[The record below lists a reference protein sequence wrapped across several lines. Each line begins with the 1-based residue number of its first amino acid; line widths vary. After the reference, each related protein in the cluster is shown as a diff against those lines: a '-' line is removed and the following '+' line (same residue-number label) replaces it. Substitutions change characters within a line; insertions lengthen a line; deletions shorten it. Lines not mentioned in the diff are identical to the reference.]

1 MRDRRSIKAGI
12 VLALLA
18 ALMLLPA
25 CGSSSKTDGAA
36 SEDSVN
42 TTAFDDNAR
51 QSPAAGADEANTSA
65 DGDTSSSTSSSS
77 SGAISIDPA
86 PSPGSNPGSNQS
98 PPPTAAPY
106 VPRPFTPGLAGKV
119 ILIDAGH
126 NGGNYAHIND
136 INQLVDAGN
145 GVTKQ
150 CDTTGTGSFD
160 GYPEYAFTL
169 SVALELQATLQAAGA
184 QVVMVRSDSSG
195 WGPCITERARIGN
208 DAHAD
213 LAISIHGDGNDAPGA
228 RGFHVLV
235 PVTTA
240 QNAAMV
246 PTAQRFGSLL
256 RDAFGATG
264 MPVSNYLGSSGIMY
278 RGDLGGL
285 NLSVVP
291 KVFIECGNM
300 HNAEDLALMR
310 SGEFQR
316 NAANAIATAM
326 AKLFG

>member
-1 MRDRRSIKAGI
+1 MRQQRSTKAGVI
-12 VLALLA
+12 VLLLVA
-18 ALMLLPA
+18 VTLSAG
-25 CGSSSKTDGAA
+25 CGSSSKTDNSAA
-36 SEDSVN
+36 SESVDT
-42 TTAFDDNAR
+42 TTAVDTTKPPSSDDANAT
-51 QSPAAGADEANTSA
+51 NTPA
-65 DGDTSSSTSSSS
+65 DGGGTSGNSAQT
-77 SGAISIDPA
+77 
-86 PSPGSNPGSNQS
+86 PSPTTS
-98 PPPTAAPY
+98 PTTSAAPY
-106 VPRPFTPGLAGKV
+106 VPRPLTPGLAGKV
-119 ILIDAGH
+119 IVIDAGH
-126 NGGNYAHIND
+126 NGGNYAHINE

-160 GYPEYAFTL
+160 GYPEYAFNL
-169 SVALELQATLQAAGA
+169 SVAFELQATLQAAGA
-184 QVVMVRSDSSG
+184 QVVMVRSDSNG

-208 DAHAD
+208 DARAD
-213 LAISIHGDGNDAPGA
+213 LAISIHGDGNDTHGA

-235 PVTTA
+235 PVATS

-246 PTAQRFGSLL
+246 PAAQRFGSLL

-264 MPVSNYLGSSGIMY
+264 MPVSNYLGSNGVMY

-300 HNAEDLALMR
+300 HNREDLALMR
-310 SGEFQR
+310 SGTFQR

-326 AKLFG
+326 GRYFG

>member
-1 MRDRRSIKAGI
+1 MRQQRSTKAGVI
-12 VLALLA
+12 VVLLA
-18 ALMLLPA
+18 AVTLLA
-25 CGSSSKTDGAA
+25 GCGSSSKTEDAA
-36 SEDSVN
+36 TNDSVDTTEVVDTTVLLAPEDADSTT
-42 TTAFDDNAR
+42 TTAGGGGTSGNAA
-51 QSPAAGADEANTSA
+51 QT
-65 DGDTSSSTSSSS
+65 
-77 SGAISIDPA
+77 
-86 PSPGSNPGSNQS
+86 PSPTTS
-98 PPPTAAPY
+98 PPVTTAPY
-106 VPRPFTPGLAGKV
+106 VPRPLTPGLAGKV
-119 ILIDAGH
+119 IVIDAGH
-126 NGGNYAHIND
+126 NGGNYSHINE

-169 SVALELQATLQAAGA
+169 SVAQQLQATLQAAGA

-208 DAHAD
+208 DARAD
-213 LAISIHGDGNDAPGA
+213 LAISIHGDGNDTPGA

-235 PVTTA
+235 PVATS
-240 QNAAMV
+240 QNAGMV

-264 MPVSNYLGSSGIMY
+264 MPVSNYLGSNGVMY

-300 HNAEDLALMR
+300 HNNEDLALMR
-310 SGEFQR
+310 SGTFQR

-326 AKLFG
+326 GQFFG

>member
-1 MRDRRSIKAGI
+1 MRRELSFGMRFAVPLVIAM
-12 VLALLA
+12 ALLA
-18 ALMLLPA
+18 A
-25 CGSSSKTDGAA
+25 CRSA
-36 SEDSVN
+36 SA
-42 TTAFDDNAR
+42 TY
-51 QSPAAGADEANTSA
+51 G
-65 DGDTSSSTSSSS
+65 TSSEAAEESSFSSDDSSLLTIESDATTSTTVDA
-77 SGAISIDPA
+77 GGVATTPA
-86 PSPGSNPGSNQS
+86 QTPSPTTS
-98 PPPTAAPY
+98 PTPTTAPY
-106 VPRPFTPGLAGKV
+106 VPRPLTPGLAGKV
-119 ILIDAGH
+119 IVIDAGH
-126 NGGNYAHIND
+126 NGGNFAHINE

-160 GYPEYAFTL
+160 GYPEYAFNL

-184 QVVMVRSDSSG
+184 QVVMVRSDSNG

-208 DAHAD
+208 DARAD
-213 LAISIHGDGNDAPGA
+213 LAISIHGDGNDTHGA

-235 PVTTA
+235 PVATS

-246 PTAQRFGSLL
+246 PAAQRFGSLL

-264 MPVSNYLGSSGIMY
+264 MPVSNYLGSNGVMY

-300 HNAEDLALMR
+300 HNREDLALMR
-310 SGEFQR
+310 SGTFQR
-316 NAANAIATAM
+316 NAANAISTAM
-326 AKLFG
+326 GRYFG

>member
-1 MRDRRSIKAGI
+1 MPVAGYLRGMRVRRIIGVVI
-12 VLALLA
+12 VIITPFALLA
-18 ALMLLPA
+18 S
-25 CGSSSKTDGAA
+25 CGGTSRTTASSSDSTVAADAPSTTSPDPASTATTAPDSGAA
-36 SEDSVN
+36 TSGPAGTGAS
-42 TTAFDDNAR
+42 TA
-51 QSPAAGADEANTSA
+51 
-65 DGDTSSSTSSSS
+65 
-77 SGAISIDPA
+77 
-86 PSPGSNPGSNQS
+86 
-98 PPPTAAPY
+98 PTAHAAPTTEPS
-106 VPRPFTPGLAGKV
+106 VSRPLTPGLAGKV
-119 ILIDAGH
+119 IVIDAGH
-126 NGGNYAHIND
+126 NGGNYSHIND

-160 GYPEYAFTL
+160 GFPEYAFTL
-169 SVALELQATLQAAGA
+169 SVALELQATLRAAGA

-235 PVTTA
+235 PVATA

-246 PTAQRFGSLL
+246 PTAQRFGALL
-256 RDAFGATG
+256 RAAFPSTG
-264 MPVSNYLGSSGIMY
+264 MPVSNYLGTDGIMV

-300 HNAEDLALMR
+300 HDAEDLALMR
-310 SGEFQR
+310 SDTFHR

-326 AKLFG
+326 ADLFG

>member
-1 MRDRRSIKAGI
+1 
-12 VLALLA
+12 VLLLGVP
-18 ALMLLPA
+18 ALMLAA
-25 CGSSSKTDGAA
+25 CGSSSSTEASATDA
-36 SEDSVN
+36 SPDSSASV
-42 TTAFDDNAR
+42 A
-51 QSPAAGADEANTSA
+51 TSE
-65 DGDTSSSTSSSS
+65 SSTTVEPDTTITAPGDGRDG
-77 SGAISIDPA
+77 SGESE
-86 PSPGSNPGSNQS
+86 
-98 PPPTAAPY
+98 PTPTPTVAPY
-106 VPRPFTPGLAGKV
+106 VPRPLTPGLAGKV
-119 ILIDAGH
+119 IVIDAGH
-126 NGGNYAHIND
+126 NGGNYSHINE

-169 SVALELQATLQAAGA
+169 SVAQQLQATLQAAGA
-184 QVVMVRSDSSG
+184 QVVMVRSDSGG

-208 DAHAD
+208 DAGAD
-213 LAISIHGDGNDAPGA
+213 LAISIHGDGNDSPGA

-235 PVTTA
+235 PVTTS
-240 QNAAMV
+240 QNAGMV

-264 MPVSNYLGSSGIMY
+264 MPVSNYLGSNGVMY

-300 HNAEDLALMR
+300 HNPEDLALMR
-310 SGEFQR
+310 TDAFQR

-326 AKLFG
+326 GNLFG

>member
-1 MRDRRSIKAGI
+1 MLLLG
-12 VLALLA
+12 VLALLLA
-18 ALMLLPA
+18 A
-25 CGSSSKTDGAA
+25 CGSSSSTEASATDASPDSGASVA
-36 SEDSVN
+36 TSE
-42 TTAFDDNAR
+42 
-51 QSPAAGADEANTSA
+51 
-65 DGDTSSSTSSSS
+65 SSTTVDPDTTITAPGGGRDG
-77 SGAISIDPA
+77 SGESEPT
-86 PSPGSNPGSNQS
+86 PT
-98 PPPTAAPY
+98 PTAAPY
-106 VPRPFTPGLAGKV
+106 VPRPLTPGLAGKIIV
-119 ILIDAGH
+119 IDAGH
-126 NGGNYAHIND
+126 NGGNYSHSNE

-169 SVALELQATLQAAGA
+169 SVAQQLQATLQAAGV

-208 DAHAD
+208 DARAD
-213 LAISIHGDGNDAPGA
+213 LAISIHGDGNDTPGA

-235 PVTTA
+235 PVATS
-240 QNAAMV
+240 QNAGMV

-264 MPVSNYLGSSGIMY
+264 MPVSNYLGSNGVMY

-300 HNAEDLALMR
+300 HNPEDLALMR
-310 SGEFQR
+310 SDAFQR

-326 AKLFG
+326 GNLFG

>member
-1 MRDRRSIKAGI
+1 LLIG
-12 VLALLA
+12 VLTLLLA
-18 ALMLLPA
+18 A
-25 CGSSSKTDGAA
+25 CG
-36 SEDSVN
+36 
-42 TTAFDDNAR
+42 
-51 QSPAAGADEANTSA
+51 
-65 DGDTSSSTSSSS
+65 TSSSTDAAATDTSPESSASVATSESS
-77 SGAISIDPA
+77 TTVGPDTPAIA
-86 PSPGSNPGSNQS
+86 PSDATGGGSESTPTSPGI
-98 PPPTAAPY
+98 AAPSI
-106 VPRPFTPGLAGKV
+106 PRPLTPGLAGKV
-119 ILIDAGH
+119 IVIDAGH
-126 NGGNYAHIND
+126 NGGNSAHIAE

-169 SVALELQATLQAAGA
+169 SVALDLQATLQAAGA

-213 LAISIHGDGNDAPGA
+213 LAISIHGDGNDAAGA

-240 QNAAMV
+240 QNAGMV
-246 PTAQRFGSLL
+246 PTSQRFGTLL
-256 RDAFGATG
+256 RDSFRATG
-264 MPVSNYLGSSGIMY
+264 MPVSNYLGSDGIMV

-300 HNAEDLALMR
+300 HNADDLALMR
-310 SGEFQR
+310 SDAFQQ

-326 AKLFG
+326 ANLFG